1 MTMNK
6 NISLGKIFP
15 PTFRLVA
22 MPLVA
27 VLLISLL
34 MSSSSHKTTIYIIGD
49 STAAEKGNYRNYPE
63 RGWGWYS
70 KVASTIRLSLIIM
83 P

>member
-1 MTMNK
+1 MAMNK

-15 PTFRLVA
+15 PTFRLMA

-34 MSSSSHKTTIYIIGD
+34 MSSSSHKTTIFIIGD
-49 STAAEKGNYRNYPE
+49 SSRVTYDENRSFMTAC
-63 RGWGWYS
+63 
-70 KVASTIRLSLIIM
+70 
-83 P
+83 